1 MARYQS
7 GRSKNEACFLAGAPK
22 RRSTYNHRA
31 DQMLFVAQRSL
42 QQPEWTNQF
51 QSCCFYSLLSL
62 SSHRFIITPTI
73 FLNPSIS
80 SSTINPKPEAS
91 ILQPTYTGTPMRRAS
106 ILAVRV
112 AYSTLAGYE
121 YSVVDMVE
129 PGDVRY
135 ETRQQGIDSVY
146 AP

>member
-1 MARYQS
+1 
-7 GRSKNEACFLAGAPK
+7 
-22 RRSTYNHRA
+22 
-31 DQMLFVAQRSL
+31 
-42 QQPEWTNQF
+42 
-51 QSCCFYSLLSL
+51 
-62 SSHRFIITPTI
+62 
-73 FLNPSIS
+73 
-80 SSTINPKPEAS
+80 
-91 ILQPTYTGTPMRRAS
+91 MRRAS